1 MADRYLATSYCL
13 NPSCYNPI
21 NPDDTH
27 FCQSCGTK
35 LIPLL
40 RNRYRIIQPLGGGG
54 FGRTFLAED
63 EDKLKEHCVV
73 KQLAPQIQGTNALHK
88 ATELFHEEARRLQ
101 QLGEHPQIP
110 TLYAYFGEDRYL
122 YLVQQFIQGQ
132 SLRQELIQQGTFN
145 ETKIW
150 EVLGKLLPVLKFVH
164 ENQVI
169 HRDIKP
175 DNIMRRSPHS
185 SKGTGGNLVL
195 IDFGVAKQ
203 LTANSVEQTG
213 TSIGSYGY
221 APLEQMKYGFAYP
234 ASDLFSLGVT
244 CFSLLTGIQ
253 PSHLYME
260 TGYGWVKSWREH
272 LKSPISAK
280 LEQVLDKLLQK
291 ELEQRYQ
298 SADAVLEN
306 LPNQPLQ
313 AAVPQDRVVLPKVSK
328 ISLTPSTTISSI
340 IKPKFQLPYQLI
352 MGGVALLVGL
362 GVYMHWRNL
371 PLTGHKGEVNSV
383 AFSPLPAYPA
393 SQSQQTN
400 VASLPLPQIA
410 IGQEGIL
417 ASGSDDSTVKI
428 WNLKQKQVVRTL
440 KANSGWVYTVA
451 ISPDGQSAIAGY
463 QDKTIKLWNLSTG
476 EEIRTLKGHQALV
489 NSVAIS
495 SDGQTVV
502 SGSYDKTIKI
512 WDFATGKELRT
523 LKGHTGEVLSV
534 AISPNGEKIA
544 SASAD
549 RTIKIWQLKTGKEIH
564 PIRGHSL
571 DVNAL
576 AISPNGQ
583 LLASASDDKT
593 IKLWNLNTGKHIRT
607 FEGHTADVNAIAF
620 SPNGEYI
627 ASASDDKTVKVWQLN
642 TGEAIQTFKGH
653 SAEVYAVA
661 FNPGGK
667 TLVSGSKD
675 KTINIW
681 QLP

>member
-1 MADRYLATSYCL
+1 MADRYLTMSYCL
-13 NPSCYNPI
+13 NPSCNQPI
-21 NPDDTH
+21 NPHDTN
-27 FCQSCGTK
+27 FCQSCGIK
-35 LIPLL
+35 LILLL

-73 KQLAPQIQGTNALHK
+73 KQLAPQVQGTNALHK

-110 TLYAYFGEDRYL
+110 TLYAYFAEDRYL

-132 SLRQELIQQGTFN
+132 SLRQELQQQGTFS
-145 ETKIW
+145 EAKIW
-150 EVLGKLLPVLKFVH
+150 ELLAELLPVLNFVH

-175 DNIMRRSPHS
+175 DNIMRRIPH

-195 IDFGVAKQ
+195 IDFGVAKL
-203 LTANSVEQTG
+203 LTVNSLEHTG

-221 APLEQMKYGFAYP
+221 APLEQMKYGCAYP

-244 CFSLLTGIQ
+244 CFTLLTGTH

-260 TGYGWVKSWREH
+260 AGYGWVANWREH
-272 LKSPISAK
+272 LKYPISAQ
-280 LEQVLDKLLQK
+280 LDRVLDKLLQK
-291 ELEQRYQ
+291 DIEHRYQ
-298 SADAVLEN
+298 TANAVLED
-306 LPNQPLQ
+306 LPHQPLP
-313 AAVPQDRVVLPKVSK
+313 ATVPQDRVVKSKVSG
-328 ISLTPSTTISSI
+328 INLTASTTISNI
-340 IKPKFQLPYQLI
+340 IKPKNLLPYQLLMAGAI
-352 MGGVALLVGL
+352 LLVGL
-362 GVYMHWRNL
+362 GGYLNWQSL
-371 PLTGHKGEVNSV
+371 PLTGHEGEVNSL
-383 AFSPLPAYPA
+383 AFSPIPSSRT
-393 SQSQQTN
+393 SQDKQTN
-400 VASLPLPQIA
+400 VATLPLPQVS

-417 ASGSDDSTVKI
+417 ASGSDDNTVKI
-428 WNLKQKQVVRTL
+428 WNLKQKQVIRTL
-440 KANSGWVYTVA
+440 KADSGWVYTVA
-451 ISPDGQSAIAGY
+451 ISPDAQTAIAGY
-463 QDKTIKLWNLSTG
+463 QNKTIKLWNLNTG
-476 EEIRTLKGHQALV
+476 DEIRTIKGHQGLV

-495 SDGQTVV
+495 SDGQTIV

-512 WDFATGKELRT
+512 WDFHTGKEIRT

-549 RTIKIWQLKTGKEIH
+549 RTIKIWQLKTGKEIYT
-564 PIRGHSL
+564 IRGHSQ

-583 LLASASDDKT
+583 ILVSASDDKT
-593 IKLWNLNTGKHIRT
+593 IKLWNLNTGKYIRT
-607 FEGHTADVNAIAF
+607 FVGHTADVNAIAF

-627 ASASDDKTVKVWQLN
+627 ASGSDDKTVKVWQLN
-642 TGEAIQTFKGH
+642 TGEAIHTFKGH
-653 SAEVYAVA
+653 SAEIYAVA
-661 FNPGGK
+661 FSPDGK

-675 KTINIW
+675 KTIKIW

>member
-13 NPSCYNPI
+13 NPSCHQPI
-21 NPDDTH
+21 NPHDTH

-40 RNRYRIIQPLGGGG
+40 RNRYRIMQPLGGGG

-73 KQLAPQIQGTNALHK
+73 KQLAPQLQGTNALHK
-88 ATELFHEEARRLQ
+88 ATELFHAEARRLQ

-110 TLYAYFGEDRYL
+110 TLYAYFGQDQYL
-122 YLVQQFIQGQ
+122 YLVQQLIQGQ

-150 EVLGKLLPVLKFVH
+150 ELLSELLPVLKFVH

-185 SKGTGGNLVL
+185 TGTGGNLVL

-203 LTANSVEQTG
+203 LTATSVEHTG

-244 CFSLLTGIQ
+244 CFTLLTGIQ

-260 TGYGWVKSWREH
+260 AGYSWVTSWREH

-291 ELEQRYQ
+291 EIEQRYQ
-298 SADAVLEN
+298 SANAVLED

-313 AAVPQDRVVLPKVSK
+313 AAAPQDRVVLPKVSG
-328 ISLTPSTTISSI
+328 ISLTTSTTISSI
-340 IKPKFQLPYQLI
+340 IKPKYQLPYQLL
-352 MGGVALLVGL
+352 MGGAILLVGL
-362 GVYMHWRNL
+362 GGYMHWRSL
-371 PLTGHKGEVNSV
+371 PLTGHEGEVNSV
-383 AFSPLPAYPA
+383 AFSPIPAYPA
-393 SQSQQTN
+393 SQSQQKN
-400 VASLPLPQIA
+400 VASLPLPQVS
-410 IGQEGIL
+410 IGKQEIL
-417 ASGSDDSTVKI
+417 ASGSDDNTVKI
-428 WNLKQKQVVRTL
+428 WNLRQKQVIRTL
-440 KANSGWVYTVA
+440 KADSGWVYTVA

-463 QDKTIKLWNLSTG
+463 QNKTIKLWNLNTG
-476 EEIRTLKGHQALV
+476 EKIRTLKGHQALV

-495 SDGQTVV
+495 PDSQTVV

-512 WDFATGKELRT
+512 WDFSTGKELRT

-544 SASAD
+544 SAGAD

-564 PIRGHSL
+564 NIRGHSL

-583 LLASASDDKT
+583 ILVSASDDKT
-593 IKLWNLNTGKHIRT
+593 IKLWNLNTGKDIRS

-620 SPNGEYI
+620 SSNGEYI
-627 ASASDDKTVKVWQLN
+627 ATGSDDKTVKVWQIN
-642 TGEAIQTFKGH
+642 TGQAIHTFKGH
-653 SAEVYAVA
+653 TAEVYAIA
-661 FNPGGK
+661 FSPDGK

-675 KTINIW
+675 KTIKIW